1 MREKTTFALCFGN
14 RGSFPEELIAS
25 ARKEITE
32 VLNLLGHKTLIL
44 DENKTKYG
52 AVETAADGKIYA
64 GFLREHKDEFGGV
77 IFCLPNFGDETG
89 AVSALQD
96 CGVPIL
102 VHAYPDEIDK
112 MGFTQRRDAFCGK
125 ISVMNVFKQYGLP
138 FTSFTPHVVHPSN
151 EKFTEHIKTFDS
163 VCRVVNGMKRMTVG
177 AIGARTTAFK
187 TVRFDELTLQKFNIT
202 TETLD
207 LSEIIQRVEDFDATK
222 DSFQTKANI
231 LKNYTNWNG
240 VPDKSFSN
248 LVKLGVVLHE
258 IIEEYQLD
266 AIAIRCW
273 IELQKQLKVSPCVLL
288 SELNDRGIPAACELD
303 VTNAVTM
310 FALSLASGEPATLMD
325 WNNNWGEE
333 EDKCI
338 LFHCGVIP
346 QSLMTTKGHVV
357 DHQLLVKA
365 LGVGCSFGCNVGRM
379 APNNITYSSAVTI
392 DGKLKFYLGEG
403 EITADEIPEGYFGGA
418 GVVQINNLQ
427 DHLRTIGYGGYRHH
441 VSLTPGYVKQAIEEA
456 FTIYL
461 GYEVIS
467 FN

>member
-14 RGSFPEELIAS
+14 RGSFPEKLIFS

-32 VLNLLGHKTLIL
+32 FLNNLGHKTLML
-44 DENKTKYG
+44 DENATKYG
-52 AVETAADGKIYA
+52 AVDTAADGRIYA
-64 GFLREHKDEFGGV
+64 DFLEEHKGEFGGV
-77 IFCLPNFGDETG
+77 ILCLPNFGNETG

-96 CGVPIL
+96 CGVPIF
-102 VHAYPDEIDK
+102 VHAYPDEINK
-112 MGFTQRRDAFCGK
+112 MGFTERRDAFCGK
-125 ISVMNVFKQYGLP
+125 FSVMDVFKQYGLP
-138 FTSFTPHVVHPSN
+138 FTSFTPHVVHPSS
-151 EKFTEHIKTFDS
+151 EKFTDHIKTFDS
-163 VCRVVNGMKRMTVG
+163 VCRVVNGMRRMTVG

-187 TVRFDELTLQKFNIT
+187 TVRFDELTLQKFGIT

-207 LSEIIQRVEDFDATK
+207 LSEIIQRVENFDIKKVSYQA
-222 DSFQTKANI
+222 KADI
-231 LKNYTNWNG
+231 LKNYTSWKG

-248 LVKLGVVLHE
+248 LVKLGVVLDE
-258 IIEEYQLD
+258 VIEEYQMD

-310 FALSLASGEPATLMD
+310 YALSLASGEPATLMD

-338 LFHCGVIP
+338 LFHCGPVP
-346 QSLMTTKGHVV
+346 QSLMTAKGQVV
-357 DHQLLVKA
+357 DHQLLVKEV
-365 LGVGCSFGCNVGRM
+365 GIGCSFGCNVGRM
-379 APNNITYSSAVTI
+379 APNNITYSSAVTK
-392 DGKLKFYLGEG
+392 DGKLEFYLGEG
-403 EITADEIPEGYFGGA
+403 KITEDVIPEGYFGCA

-427 DHLRTIGYGGYRHH
+427 EHLKTIGYGGYRHH

-456 FTIYL
+456 FTVYL